1 MSSASQRTTQTA
13 PRESTDVG
21 QVLHALSNGLRSDVE
36 IAGTAHLSLD
46 RVQIALIYLL
56 THKCVVGSPA
66 SRFRLTDNGNDM
78 VKAANAAERQLGAYL
93 PVPRIMKRQNRS
105 VEKANGNTSRRREKS
120 SQDGAAAHQRI
131 AAPSRA
137 DLARRGPNAGS
148 SRDRD
153 LGFGDGFSLTGR
165 ASAPKGVG

>member
-1 MSSASQRTTQTA
+1 MSSASQRTAQTS

-21 QVLHALSNGLRSDVE
+21 QVVHALSNGLRSDVG

-78 VKAANAAERQLGAYL
+78 VKAANAAERKLGVL
-93 PVPRIMKRQNRS
+93 S
-105 VEKANGNTSRRREKS
+105 
-120 SQDGAAAHQRI
+120 
-131 AAPSRA
+131 
-137 DLARRGPNAGS
+137 AR
-148 SRDRD
+148 
-153 LGFGDGFSLTGR
+153 
-165 ASAPKGVG
+165 PKGKH

>member
-1 MSSASQRTTQTA
+1 MSSASQRTTQTS

-21 QVLHALSNGLRSDVE
+21 QVVHALSNGLRSDVE

-78 VKAANAAERQLGAYL
+78 VKAANAAERKLGVL
-93 PVPRIMKRQNRS
+93 S
-105 VEKANGNTSRRREKS
+105 
-120 SQDGAAAHQRI
+120 
-131 AAPSRA
+131 
-137 DLARRGPNAGS
+137 ARPT
-148 SRDRD
+148 D
-153 LGFGDGFSLTGR
+153 
-165 ASAPKGVG
+165 KH